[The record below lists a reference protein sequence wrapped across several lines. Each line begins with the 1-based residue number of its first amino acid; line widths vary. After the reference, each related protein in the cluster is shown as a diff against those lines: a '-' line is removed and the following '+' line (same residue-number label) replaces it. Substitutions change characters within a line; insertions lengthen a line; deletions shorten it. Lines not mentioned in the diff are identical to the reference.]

1 MEKIIPSLIVSVRE
15 PRRWFEMPSI
25 RLPQNTLICCFNNAS
40 LSSETLAEA
49 AVIVSARQAN
59 EVRAFEMI
67 LEIGEC

>member
-1 MEKIIPSLIVSVRE
+1 M
-15 PRRWFEMPSI
+15 
-25 RLPQNTLICCFNNAS
+25 RLPQYTLSCCLNDAS